1 MKSILLLFL
10 IGFCL
15 GGYIQQN
22 QDYNTVY
29 YDDTAVQS
37 NSNKI
42 LKINSNMPVQ
52 SQKQTV
58 SQTKTNGIVSSGN
71 IINHG
76 TRRRYSRRR
85 WRNYNRN
92 LRRNTYRN
100 NNNYSNNNNYWI
112 RSANT
117 GKTKATKN
125 YVNSKRYTKY

>member
-1 MKSILLLFL
+1 MGIYVNIMKSILILFL

-15 GGYIQQN
+15 SGYIQQN

-37 NSNKI
+37 NSNKV
-42 LKINSNMPVQ
+42 LKINSNIPVQ

-58 SQTKTNGIVSSGN
+58 SQTKTNGMISSGN
-71 IINHG
+71 IITNNN
-76 TRRRYSRRR
+76 RRRYSRRR

-92 LRRNTYRN
+92 LRRR
-100 NNNYSNNNNYWI
+100 NNNYWI
-112 RSANT
+112 RNTST
-117 GKTKATKN
+117 GKPKTMKN

>member
-1 MKSILLLFL
+1 MGIYVNIMKSILILFL

-15 GGYIQQN
+15 SGYIQQN

-37 NSNKI
+37 NSNKV
-42 LKINSNMPVQ
+42 LKINSNIPVQ

-58 SQTKTNGIVSSGN
+58 SQTKTNGMISSGN
-71 IINHG
+71 IITNNN
-76 TRRRYSRRR
+76 RRRYSRRR

-92 LRRNTYRN
+92 LRRRR
-100 NNNYSNNNNYWI
+100 NNNYWI
-112 RSANT
+112 RNTST
-117 GKTKATKN
+117 GKPKTMKN